1 MWLRDPSHQPGLQVP
16 RLPWQRPWKAGEPSE
31 PGLRARA
38 RDPGW
43 LSQSPH
49 QGPNASS
56 RRGRTRSA
64 KWASLLGGPGDVPRT
79 PAARRFRASS
89 LSPPGSPPAHLV
101 HQPCDEHVPA
111 HGCVLVQEAG
121 APLATLVL
129 PQQACLV
136 NHPAKGDGP
145 WDAPCGERPT
155 QNPNM
160 LSERGPR
167 PLVFPGG
174 LSIPRDSRPP
184 GSFCVSEE
192 KAPSGQKVTRE
203 PLAGR

>member
-1 MWLRDPSHQPGLQVP
+1 MAKALQ
-16 RLPWQRPWKAGEPSE
+16 AGEPSD

-56 RRGRTRSA
+56 RWGRTRSA
-64 KWASLLGGPGDVPRT
+64 KWASLLGGPREVPRT

-89 LSPPGSPPAHLV
+89 LSPPSSPPAHLV

-121 APLATLVL
+121 ALLATLVL
-129 PQQACLV
+129 PQQARLV
-136 NHPAKGDGP
+136 NHPAEGNGP

-160 LSERGPR
+160 ALRKGTSATGVPRGVPRGPHCSFSGDSAAGQGFPVTTDPQGAFVLVR
-167 PLVFPGG
+167 RHPLGK
-174 LSIPRDSRPP
+174 R
-184 GSFCVSEE
+184 
-192 KAPSGQKVTRE
+192 
-203 PLAGR
+203 

>member
-1 MWLRDPSHQPGLQVP
+1 MAKALQ
-16 RLPWQRPWKAGEPSE
+16 AGEPSD

-56 RRGRTRSA
+56 RWGRTRSA
-64 KWASLLGGPGDVPRT
+64 KWASLLGGPREVPRT

-89 LSPPGSPPAHLV
+89 LSPPSSPPAHLV

-121 APLATLVL
+121 ALLATLVL
-129 PQQACLV
+129 PQQARLV
-136 NHPAKGDGP
+136 NHPAEGNGP

-160 LSERGPR
+160 ALRKGTSATGVPRGGSKGAS
-167 PLVFPGG
+167 LFLLWG
-174 LSIPRDSRPP
+174 LSCRPGFPCDHRPP
-184 GSFCVSEE
+184 GSFCVSE
-192 KAPSGQKVTRE
+192 KAPSGQKVTWV
-203 PLAGR
+203 PLAER